1 MKVYKPVYTNK
12 WEIHELDS
20 DLLRKF
26 PGSHNQVCCY
36 KKNIGFYGCLYNTD
50 NIFKTCEAA
59 YMWIREGVVSKEDL
73 FYK

>member
-20 DLLRKF
+20 NLLKRI
-26 PGSHNQVCCY
+26 PGTSNTVCYY
-36 KKNIGFYGCLYNTD
+36 KKNVGFYGILYNTD
-50 NIFKTCEAA
+50 NIFKTIEAA
-59 YMWIREGVVSKEDL
+59 QRWIYERFVSYDDL